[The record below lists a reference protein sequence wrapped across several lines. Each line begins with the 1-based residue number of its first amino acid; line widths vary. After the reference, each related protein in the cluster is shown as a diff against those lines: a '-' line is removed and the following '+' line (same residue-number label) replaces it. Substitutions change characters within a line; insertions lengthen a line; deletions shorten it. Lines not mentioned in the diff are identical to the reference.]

1 MPLFAH
7 APETGL
13 EGLPQDPAT
22 EIGSWYAEAV
32 LYRLGVG
39 AFYDADHDGLGDFEG
54 LIRKLPYLQSLGV
67 TCVDLFALNRDQCAE
82 FVRFR
87 LAARTA
93 GVRVLVELAGDAARQ
108 RDETG
113 FWLDSDADGVVLTGP
128 PAACASRC
136 ARRAR
141 PAPDGNQRRRTS
153 FVRVN
158 GVPVP
163 CADGQD
169 AIGALGAFRSQVVP
183 TLMEGFTR
191 QSSVPL
197 LGLMVRLALRMTGGR
212 AWQQDDDEGWLGTP
226 TSASGSQVP
235 LRLARLTEGP
245 GPRLNLLHAL
255 LFALPGPPLLVFGD
269 EIGMDDVV
277 RDPAGNWSPMRWRR
291 GQDGDVVSVQSQDRL
306 RSSLLN
312 RVRTLAR
319 QRRRSNALSCGNASP
334 VGLGAGPGLSF
345 LRECGGETIL
355 VVANFSPVVHVVEC
369 DLSGHEGNQVEDIA
383 GEKPF
388 PPVLDAP
395 YRVALGPYGWNW
407 LRLVTH

>member
-1 MPLFAH
+1 MPLFTR

-13 EGLPQDPAT
+13 DRLPQHPAT
-22 EIGSWYAEAV
+22 ETGSWYAEAV

-39 AFYDADHDGLGDFEG
+39 AFYDADHDGIGDFEG

-67 TCVDLFALNRDQCAE
+67 TCVDLFAPNRDQHAE
-82 FVRFR
+82 FVRFG

-93 GVRVLVELAGDAARQ
+93 GVRVLVELAGNPARQ
-108 RDETG
+108 RDESAY
-113 FWLDSDADGVVLTGP
+113 WLDHDADGVVLTSP
-128 PAACASRC
+128 PAACTNGC

-141 PAPDGNQRRRTS
+141 PAPDGTQRRGMS

-163 CADGQD
+163 CAGGQD
-169 AIGALGAFRSQVVP
+169 AIGGLGAFRAQVVP

-191 QSSVPL
+191 QSGVPL
-197 LGLMVRLALRMTGGR
+197 LGLMVRLALRMTSGR
-212 AWQQDDDEGWLGTP
+212 AWHEDDDEGWPGTP
-226 TSASGSQVP
+226 TSAGGSHVP
-235 LRLARLTEGP
+235 PRLARLTEGP

-277 RDPAGNWSPMRWRR
+277 RDPAGNWSPMRWHR
-291 GQDGDVVSVQSQDRL
+291 GQDGDAVSVQSQERL

-319 QRRRSNALSCGNASP
+319 QRRRSNALGCGNASP
-334 VGLGAGPGLSF
+334 VGLGAGPGVAF

-355 VVANFSPVVHVVEC
+355 VVANFSPVVHVVAC
-369 DLSGHEGNQVEDIA
+369 DLSGHEGKRVDDMV

-388 PPVLDAP
+388 PPVLDAQ
-395 YRVALGPYGWNW
+395 YRVNLGPYGWKW
-407 LRLVTH
+407 LRLVTP